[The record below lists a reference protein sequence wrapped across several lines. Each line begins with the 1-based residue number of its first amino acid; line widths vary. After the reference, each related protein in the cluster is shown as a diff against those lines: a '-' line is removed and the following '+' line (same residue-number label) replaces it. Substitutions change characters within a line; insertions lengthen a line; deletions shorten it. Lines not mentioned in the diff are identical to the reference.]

1 MSIASITT
9 FVTVSLVLVGLA
21 LALLLVTVGVAAFQF
36 FAANRPVRQA
46 RQESIRTY
54 YRQAAFS

>member
-1 MSIASITT
+1 MSIATVAS
-9 FVTVSLVLVGLA
+9 FVTAALVLAGIA

-36 FAANRPVRQA
+36 FAANRPVRVA

>member
-36 FAANRPVRQA
+36 FSANRPVRVA
-46 RQESIRTY
+46 RHQSIPTY
-54 YRQAAFS
+54 YRQLAFS